1 MGKSGRE
8 LPRRCRA
15 RPEGRRRAV
24 QSRVREEEA
33 GGPEEAT
40 AQAGPETEP
49 ESGQA
54 RPAET
59 GSKEGPKATIRL
71 DKATTDGGLQAGF
84 QTAGPI
90 PAAAGPAGKRRPSK
104 AEGPGPGQAGQAA
117 KQRPRRRKTGRTTG
131 GDGRAPGR
139 ADDRSRSATVARC
152 AKGRG
157 AGDDFRAPTNTQ
169 GAQARV
175 QGLVNVNFR
184 FSIFDFRLSRA
195 QDSRRRGKTVAQA
208 RLLAAHFPPSPGP
221 SPLPSDGRGVRGEG
235 NGEREE
241 GRGEGGRHVSTHF
254 HELSTPRRGVKS
266 PEARRNGRHVALLA
280 ALLLVVGS
288 TTDSVLAATL
298 TAALDRDTIGA
309 GESATLS
316 LKV

>member
-1 MGKSGRE
+1 
-8 LPRRCRA
+8 
-15 RPEGRRRAV
+15 
-24 QSRVREEEA
+24 
-33 GGPEEAT
+33 T
-40 AQAGPETEP
+40 N
-49 ESGQA
+49 
-54 RPAET
+54 
-59 GSKEGPKATIRL
+59 
-71 DKATTDGGLQAGF
+71 
-84 QTAGPI
+84 
-90 PAAAGPAGKRRPSK
+90 
-104 AEGPGPGQAGQAA
+104 
-117 KQRPRRRKTGRTTG
+117 G

-157 AGDDFRAPTNTQ
+157 AGDDFRAPTKTQ

-195 QDSRRRGKTVAQA
+195 QDPQRRGKTVAQA

-280 ALLLVVGS
+280 ALLLVVS
-288 TTDSVLAATL
+288 ATTNSVLAATL
-298 TAALDRDTIGA
+298 
-309 GESATLS
+309 
-316 LKV
+316 